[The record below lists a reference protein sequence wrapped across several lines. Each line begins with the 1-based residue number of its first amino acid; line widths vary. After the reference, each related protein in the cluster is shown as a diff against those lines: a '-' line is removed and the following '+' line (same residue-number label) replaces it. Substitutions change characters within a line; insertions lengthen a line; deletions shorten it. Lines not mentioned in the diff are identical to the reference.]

1 MKLKEGVLVNEIDD
15 QVMAVDAG
23 NGRERFSGLVR
34 MNKTAG
40 FVAGLLQK
48 ETSLEEIV
56 KAMTQEYDITEEVA
70 RANAQKVIDAFQGAG
85 LME

>member
-40 FVAGLLQK
+40 FVAELLQK